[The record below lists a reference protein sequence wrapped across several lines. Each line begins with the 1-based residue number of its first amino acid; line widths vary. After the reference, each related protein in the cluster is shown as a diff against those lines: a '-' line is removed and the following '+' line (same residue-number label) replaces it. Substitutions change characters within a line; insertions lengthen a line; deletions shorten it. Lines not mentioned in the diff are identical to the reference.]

1 MASRDEEAVR
11 SVVDRWTAATRAG
24 DLGAVLKLMSHDA
37 IFSVPGREPFGREQ
51 FGREQFAEGFKKL
64 SSMKFRG
71 ENEILE
77 LTVFGAYAWT
87 RNHVRVALETP
98 DGEAVEREARTL
110 TIYKREA
117 DGEWRLDRDANLP
130 V

>member
-24 DLGAVLKLMSHDA
+24 DLGAVLKLMSRDA
-37 IFSVPGREPFGREQ
+37 IFTVPGREPFGRE
-51 FGREQFAEGFKKL
+51 RFAEGFRKL

-130 V
+130 A